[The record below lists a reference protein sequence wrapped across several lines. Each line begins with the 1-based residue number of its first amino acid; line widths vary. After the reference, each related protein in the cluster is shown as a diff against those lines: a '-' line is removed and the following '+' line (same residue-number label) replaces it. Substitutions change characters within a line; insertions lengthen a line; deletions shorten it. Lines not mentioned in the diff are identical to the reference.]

1 MWSDT
6 HFHLDPEDN
15 PQEIFAAAKAA
26 GVSLLIVQG
35 TSLDDCQRTVDLADP
50 ANGVY
55 VTAGLH
61 PHVANTFT
69 DLEPFRK
76 WHQTDGCI
84 AVGEIGL
91 DYYYDLSPH
100 DDQKRVFEIFLRFA
114 VELGKPPVIHCR
126 SAFDDCYDIVKN
138 TLPSDYPFLIHSFA
152 DTRTEARKWL
162 DLGAMLSF
170 NGMSTFR
177 KSDNVREALA
187 ITPPDRILL
196 ETDSPYLAPVPY
208 RGKRN
213 TPAFI
218 PVIGNYVAEQKGLA
232 PEELAQIT
240 MDNAKRFFHINS

>member
-1 MWSDT
+1 MRSDT

-15 PQEIFAAAKAA
+15 PQEIFAAARNA
-26 GVSLLIVQG
+26 GVTLLIVQG
-35 TSLDDCQRTVDLADP
+35 TSLDDCQRTVDLAD
-50 ANGVY
+50 AEHGIY

-61 PHVANTFT
+61 PHVAKTFT
-69 DLEPFRK
+69 DLQPFRE
-76 WHQTDGCI
+76 WHKTNGCV

-91 DYYYDLSPH
+91 DYFYDFSPH
-100 DDQKRVFEIFLRFA
+100 EDQKRVFEIFLQFA
-114 VELGKPPVIHCR
+114 VELDKPPVIHCR

-138 TLPSDYPFLIHSFA
+138 TLPSGYPFLIHSFA

-170 NGMSTFR
+170 NGMATFK

-187 ITPPDRILL
+187 ITPLDRILL

-213 TPAFI
+213 TPANI
-218 PVIGNYVAEQKGLA
+218 PIIGRFVADQKCIE
-232 PEELAQIT
+232 PEELAKVT
-240 MDNAKRFFHINS
+240 LDNARRFFKI